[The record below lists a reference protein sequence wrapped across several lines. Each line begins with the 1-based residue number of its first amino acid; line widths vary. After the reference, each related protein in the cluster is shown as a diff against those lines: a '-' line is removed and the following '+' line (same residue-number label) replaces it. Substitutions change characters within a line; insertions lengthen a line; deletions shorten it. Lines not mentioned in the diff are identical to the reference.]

1 MSVRGFLTGSLALI
15 AVYVL
20 AESTAGVGRGL
31 GWAQSAFE
39 RALSP
44 TVAAIPRRAAPA
56 TTSKPSTG
64 GSVGEVSSTAPPVT
78 QNSTVGRYVLA

>member
-1 MSVRGFLTGSLALI
+1 MSLRGFLTGSLALI
-15 AVYVL
+15 ALYVL
-20 AESTAGVGRGL
+20 AESTAGVGKGL
-31 GWAQSAFE
+31 GVAQSAFE

-44 TVAAIPRRAAPA
+44 NVAGIPRRATTTA

-64 GSVGEVSSTAPPVT
+64 GSVGEVKAPPVT